1 MQQLLGAGSA
11 AAGTL
16 PPTETCQ
23 DSGLEML
30 VAVTALPNEVCDRG
44 DATGADR
51 VAWRSVWGAGAAP
64 RKEGTWL
71 RHSHKDRAQQEAAIP
86 LSYPTPVGP
95 SCPAGHQ
102 HRPGP
107 PAPRANTVADEGS
120 RSSFPRY
127 PGKEILRFSGMPT
140 ALGARCSAEQPQL
153 PCRAARRQHSLLSH
167 CQQLLGQLPELTA
180 RQRRAPGTSHSHFLP
195 NISTVSKSP
204 SF

>member
-1 MQQLLGAGSA
+1 MQQLLGTGSA

-44 DATGADR
+44 DATGGDR

-86 LSYPTPVGP
+86 LSYPTPVRP

-107 PAPRANTVADEGS
+107 PAPRVNTVADES
-120 RSSFPRY
+120 SPSSFPLGR
-127 PGKEILRFSGMPT
+127 KFSVSQECPRLWE
-140 ALGARCSAEQPQL
+140 LGALQSSRSCLAEPLGGNIPSSPIASSSSGSFQSSQPGSAGPREPPTPTFSLIFPQ
-153 PCRAARRQHSLLSH
+153 
-167 CQQLLGQLPELTA
+167 
-180 RQRRAPGTSHSHFLP
+180 
-195 NISTVSKSP
+195 
-204 SF
+204 